1 MCGCAH
7 ARVCLGPYQLRRAFK
22 HFDRD
27 YSGSI
32 TVHEFTHVMRNFGY
46 PSSHYQYPSSHDFSR
61 YSPYRYPY
69 SRDLYHYSQNH
80 CARHALIFLGGGG
93 GVWPARPLAQRFT
106 GLSLLF
112 FGFAQVRP
120 LFVVIAVAAA
130 AGVGEGLLQPRR
142 RISP

>member
-80 CARHALIFLGGGG
+80 CARLDARHAHLFLGM
-93 GVWPARPLAQRFT
+93 ARPPSRCSQVCVCSFSALHKRVRC
-106 GLSLLF
+106 LSLSLW
-112 FGFAQVRP
+112 R
-120 LFVVIAVAAA
+120 
-130 AGVGEGLLQPRR
+130 LLPG
-142 RISP
+142 